1 MDLFG
6 IGSAEFIL
14 VVLLAAIVLGPS
26 RLALAAR
33 ELGKLIRNLKNYFK
47 ALTDDLG
54 HELDL
59 LEELKDVQVELK
71 DVKDELRKI

>member
-6 IGSAEFIL
+6 IGGTEFLL

-33 ELGKLIRNLKNYFK
+33 ELGKLIRNLKSYFK
-47 ALTDDLG
+47 ALSDDLG
-54 HELDL
+54 RELDL
-59 LEELKDVQVELK
+59 LDELK
-71 DVKDELRKI
+71 DVKDELKKI

>member
-6 IGSAEFIL
+6 IGGPEILL

-33 ELGKLIRNLKNYFK
+33 ELGKLIRNFKNYFK
-47 ALTDDLG
+47 ALSDDLG
-54 HELDL
+54 RELDL
-59 LEELKDVQVELK
+59 MEELK
-71 DVKDELRKI
+71 DVKDELKKI

>member
-6 IGSAEFIL
+6 IGGTEFLL

-33 ELGKLIRNLKNYFK
+33 ELGKLIRNLKSYFK
-47 ALTDDLG
+47 ALSDDLG
-54 HELDL
+54 RELDL
-59 LEELKDVQVELK
+59 LEELKDV
-71 DVKDELRKI
+71 KDELKKI

>member
-6 IGSAEFIL
+6 IGGTEFLL

-47 ALTDDLG
+47 ALSDDLG
-54 HELDL
+54 RELDL
-59 LEELKDVQVELK
+59 LEELKDV
-71 DVKDELRKI
+71 KDELKKI

>member
-6 IGSAEFIL
+6 IGGTEFLL

-33 ELGKLIRNLKNYFK
+33 ELGKLIRNLKHYFK
-47 ALTDDLG
+47 ALSDDLG
-54 HELDL
+54 RELDL
-59 LEELKDVQVELK
+59 LDELK
-71 DVKDELRKI
+71 DVKDELKKI

>member
-6 IGSAEFIL
+6 IGGPEILL

-47 ALTDDLG
+47 ALSDDLG
-54 HELDL
+54 RELDL
-59 LEELKDVQVELK
+59 MEELK
-71 DVKDELRKI
+71 DVKDELKKI